1 MQANLN
7 VLPLEKLMASMPG
20 AIWLCAVPQNTSA
33 VEYLL
38 MHQITSQVQFG
49 CALCRKIHLQLNICL
64 CIKSHPKSCHRV
76 SLIFIFREPSD
87 GWDQLYALQIPQ
99 NCAMQ
104 F

>member
-38 MHQITSQVQFG
+38 MHQITSQILSPSFINFHFPGAQRRLGPVV
-49 CALCRKIHLQLNICL
+49 CLANPSKLCNAI
-64 CIKSHPKSCHRV
+64 
-76 SLIFIFREPSD
+76 LIVRA
-87 GWDQLYALQIPQ
+87 GG
-99 NCAMQ
+99 
-104 F
+104 